1 MSSRN
6 IELKS
11 DEMFFY
17 RNTVKEVVIK
27 NSNNNFND
35 DIIISNKFQN
45 MEWSKY

>member
-1 MSSRN
+1 
-6 IELKS
+6 
-11 DEMFFY
+11 MFFY